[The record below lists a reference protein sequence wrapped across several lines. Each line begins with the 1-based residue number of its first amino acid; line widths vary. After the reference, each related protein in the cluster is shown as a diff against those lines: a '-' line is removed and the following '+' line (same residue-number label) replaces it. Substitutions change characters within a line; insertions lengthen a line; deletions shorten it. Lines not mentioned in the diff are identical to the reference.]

1 MKTNNSILVLVLVL
15 IGFSVRAQDS
25 DEELANKLA
34 NPIANLISVPFQ
46 MNIDNGIGTYNGTR
60 MTLNVQP
67 VIPLSVSDN
76 MNLIL
81 RWVQPVV
88 IQYGIT
94 GAGARESGL
103 SDAVVSGFFGPK
115 EAKNGLTWGAGPV
128 LLIPDGTDD
137 ALSSRKLGVGPTAVI
152 LKQGGGITFGG
163 LANQIWSVAGDSNR
177 SDVSQLFFQPF
188 FSYAWK
194 SGASLGANFEYT
206 QNWEADNSTL
216 WFNPILGGLTSLGK
230 QKVQLVIGPRFNLVA
245 PKGAKSD
252 FGVRAVVVFLFP
264 K

>member
-1 MKTNNSILVLVLVL
+1 MKAISLLLILGCFTMGL
-15 IGFSVRAQDS
+15 RAQDS
-25 DEELANKLA
+25 DEDLANKLA
-34 NPIANLISVPFQ
+34 NPIASLISVPFQ
-46 MNIDNGIGTYNGTR
+46 INIDNGIGTYNGTR
-60 MTLNVQP
+60 MTMNVQP
-67 VIPLSVSDN
+67 VVPLSLSEDL
-76 MNLIL
+76 NLIL
-81 RWVQPVV
+81 RWVQPVI

-94 GAGARESGL
+94 GAGARQSGL
-103 SDAVVSGFFGPK
+103 SDAVVSAFFSPK
-115 EAKNGLTWGAGPV
+115 EAKNGITWGAGPV

-137 ALSSRKLGVGPTAVI
+137 LLSSRKLGVGPTGVI
-152 LKQGGGITFGG
+152 LKQGGGMTFGG
-163 LANQIWSVAGDSNR
+163 LVNQIWSVAGDSDR
-177 SDVSQLFFQPF
+177 SDVSQLFVQPF

-230 QKVQLVIGPRFNLVA
+230 QKVQLVIGPRFNLAA
-245 PKGAKSD
+245 PKASKSD